1 MERRLGIIAGS
12 GEFPLYV
19 VKEAQ
24 RQGYSCAV
32 AAIKEEAEPSIESQA
47 DVFKWFDV
55 HEIFSLIS
63 FFHAQDIKTAVF
75 GGKID
80 PRTVYRRAKTL
91 QPLIQILAPGKDRE
105 PTSILKVV
113 IALMARDGI
122 QIIDPTPFISSAF
135 CKPGILTQSGF
146 SPDMEQDISFGW
158 KAAKIIADLE
168 IGQTVVVKHRAVVA
182 VEGIEGTDEA
192 IKRGGSLAGEGTVV
206 VKVARTRQDARI
218 DLPAVGA
225 STVKSLA
232 AAGSAALCFEA
243 DKMPFFQR
251 KEALALAS
259 AHKICI
265 IARSEEESRG

>member
-19 VKEAQ
+19 VKEAK

-32 AAIKEEAEPSIESQA
+32 AAIKEEADPSVESQA
-47 DVFKWFDV
+47 NVIEWFDI
-55 HEIFSLIS
+55 HEIFSLVS
-63 FFHAQDIKTAVF
+63 FFHAQHIKNAVF

-80 PRTVYRRAKTL
+80 PRTVYKRAKAL
-91 QPLIQILAPGKDRE
+91 QPLIQILAPGKDGT
-105 PTSILKVV
+105 PSSILKIV

-135 CKPGILTQSGF
+135 CKPGVLTQSGL

-158 KAAKIIADLE
+158 KAAKAIADLE
-168 IGQTVVVKHRAVVA
+168 IGQTVVVKHKAVVA
-182 VEGIEGTDEA
+182 VEGIEGTDET
-192 IKRGGSLAGEGTVV
+192 IRRGGDLAGEGTVV

-232 AAGSAALCFEA
+232 AAGSTSLCFEA
-243 DKMPFFQR
+243 DMMPFFQK
-251 KEALALAS
+251 KEAIALAN

-265 IARSEEESRG
+265 IARSEGENRG